1 MFDWFRNR
9 NKPDAQKESQAGRV
23 IFTGN
28 RQAQW
33 NLAGSK
39 DAQNAGRFAREGYQ
53 LNVVAYQA
61 INKTADAV
69 AAIPWIARRRN
80 GDELTEH
87 PLLALLKRPNP
98 MQSGSELMRALVG
111 FYRISGNGYIE
122 RVMVA
127 GRPREIYTLRPD
139 RMTVIP
145 SATGMPEGYIYRVN
159 EAKEEWDADPR
170 TGISDIRHIKT
181 FNPLDDWYGMS
192 PIMAGAYAI
201 DQHNEAMVHI
211 QALLQNGAAP
221 SGVLEVEGDLN
232 DDQYNRLKADIE
244 EKYSGSRNAGRPLLL
259 EGGMKWTQM
268 GLSPSDMAI
277 IETKYSAAR
286 DISLALGV
294 PPLLLNIPG
303 DSTYSNYKEARLAF
317 YEETVIPLAHSI
329 RDELNAWLAPL
340 FGDVMLDLDLD
351 QIPAIYEKRLELWS
365 MADNSG
371 DLTINERREIKGYE
385 PIDNGDQILVQ
396 SSMIPLSMASE
407 PFSLEPEP
415 DSETAQELRA
425 LAYGPQKIS

>member
-87 PLLALLKRPNP
+87 PLLDLLARPNP
-98 MQSGSELMRALVG
+98 MQSRAELMRALVG

-127 GRPREIYTLRPD
+127 GRPRELYALRPD

-145 SATGMPEGYIYRVN
+145 SATGMPEGYVYRVN
-159 EAKEEWDADPR
+159 EAKVKWDADPR

-201 DQHNEAMVHI
+201 DQHNESMVHI